1 MTHHANQPGQAPGS
15 EIRPGTQPLVDM
27 VIKGKGMTAQLA
39 ALALTHA
46 GWSVAMD
53 PQADTA
59 RLPDEGTSEEQAFQ
73 SVLALGPSTVL
84 FLENLGVKLPESQ
97 AVTAMW
103 LDDAPRSRPAYILA
117 ADASEDTSPDTSP
130 DMSSGTGSDMS
141 PDMSSDMSE
150 DMQKL
155 DPAILDMRPGSPS
168 NVLQDKAPLAH
179 IVCRR
184 ALAEAIAHAFEPVA
198 LSQTSPFFDEQ
209 VTDLNTQHFGIE
221 HFSIEDFA
229 IRDLDGK
236 DKSAAS
242 LRAAR
247 IIDCRPPSA
256 PVFAS
261 LSGDYEADALICRL
275 RFSQPH
281 EGDARQ
287 IFLSSGPLALLPLP
301 DPHDRALIWSLPR
314 RRAQAMR
321 SVASDLFL
329 ASLSVVLNDYAPCGT
344 LEEAG
349 PRQTQALAYYLAD
362 VFADGQLI
370 RLGDAAHRIHPMAGQ
385 GFNLNCRDIA
395 GLVEALTVSRRT
407 GLGAGDP
414 GLAERY
420 SCARRADAATL
431 FGLTHSL
438 YHLAPRATGLF
449 SMAGRLSSY
458 VPALN
463 DFLIQQAQSGGHP
476 APRLMR
482 AGSQDQIAQI

>member
-1 MTHHANQPGQAPGS
+1 MTHHANQPGQAPAS
-15 EIRPGTQPLVDM
+15 EIRPGTPPLVDM

-53 PQADTA
+53 PQADIA
-59 RLPDEGTSEEQAFQ
+59 RLPDEGTPEEQAFQ

-117 ADASEDTSPDTSP
+117 ADAS
-130 DMSSGTGSDMS
+130 SDRS

-150 DMQKL
+150 DMRKL

-168 NVLQDKAPLAH
+168 NVPQDKAPLAH

-198 LSQTSPFFDEQ
+198 LSQTSLFLDEQ
-209 VTDLNTQHFGIE
+209 AKDLNAQHVG
-221 HFSIEDFA
+221 IEDFA

-247 IIDCRPPSA
+247 IIDCRAPSA

-281 EGDARQ
+281 QGDARQ
-287 IFLSSGPLALLPLP
+287 IFLPSGPLALLPLP

-329 ASLSVVLNDYAPCGT
+329 ASLSAVLNDYAPCGT

>member
-1 MTHHANQPGQAPGS
+1 MTHHANQPGHAPVS
-15 EIRPGTQPLVDM
+15 EIRPATQPLVDM

-46 GWSVAMD
+46 GWSVSTD

-59 RLPDEGTSEEQAFQ
+59 RLPLEGMPEGRAFQ
-73 SVLALGPSTVL
+73 SVLALGPSTVV
-84 FLENLGVKLPESQ
+84 FLENLGVKLPQSQ

-117 ADASEDTSPDTSP
+117 ADASSDTSP
-130 DMSSGTGSDMS
+130 DMSSDTS
-141 PDMSSDMSE
+141 PDTSE

-168 NVLQDKAPLAH
+168 NVLQEQAPLAH
-179 IVCRR
+179 IVCRQ
-184 ALAEAIAHAFEPVA
+184 ALAEAIAHAFEKAA
-198 LSQTSPFFDEQ
+198 LTQPSQLLDERA
-209 VTDLNTQHFGIE
+209 TDLNAE
-221 HFSIEDFA
+221 HLDVERLDVE
-229 IRDLDGK
+229 RLKVKDLDVK

-242 LRAAR
+242 PRSIR
-247 IIDCRPPSA
+247 IIDCRPPR
-256 PVFAS
+256 PPLFACV
-261 LSGDYEADALICRL
+261 SGDYQADALICRL

-281 EGDARQ
+281 QGDARQ
-287 IFLSSGPLALLPLP
+287 IFLPSGPLALLPLP

-329 ASLSVVLNDYAPCGT
+329 ASLSAVLSDYAPCGT

-349 PRQTQALAYYLAD
+349 PRETQSLAYYLAD

-395 GLVEALTVSRRT
+395 GLIDALTISRRT

-420 SCARRADAATL
+420 NCARRADAATL
-431 FGLTHSL
+431 FGLTHGL
-438 YHLAPRATGLF
+438 YHFAPRATGLF
-449 SMAGRLSSY
+449 SMARRLSSY

-476 APRLMR
+476 APRLMQT
-482 AGSQDQIAQI
+482 GSQDQIAEI